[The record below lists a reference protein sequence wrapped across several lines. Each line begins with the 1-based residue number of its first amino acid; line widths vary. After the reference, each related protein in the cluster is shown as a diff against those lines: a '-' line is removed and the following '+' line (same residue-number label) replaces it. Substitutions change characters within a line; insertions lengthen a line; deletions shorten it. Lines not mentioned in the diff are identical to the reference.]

1 MKNMKQI
8 LVTGATGFLG
18 SRTVERLSVMPGLSV
33 RATGRKLKTN
43 NQVKA
48 DNVHYMLGDLND
60 SDFVSQL
67 VDGVDCIVH
76 AAALSSPWGS
86 KDDFWESNVNPTKLL
101 LEAAT
106 RQDVTRF
113 VFISTPSMYFEMKS
127 LFGLKESN
135 SLPRPINQY
144 AASKRE
150 AERLIRAA
158 TVPYVI
164 LRPRALI
171 GRGDTVIIPRILR
184 AHKEARLRQ
193 MGNGKNKVDVTPV
206 VNVVDAIV
214 LGLEAQGKALN
225 ETYNI
230 SNGDPVALWP
240 MLKTLLAK
248 LSLPSLTKSIPIPLI
263 LKVARLME
271 WHARWFNGNQE
282 PTLTVYGVGTMTM
295 NFSMDISKAQNL
307 LGYTPRQS
315 VDEALDEFIEW
326 HLKTSP

>member
-1 MKNMKQI
+1 MKQI

-33 RATGRKLKTN
+33 RATGRKLKTY

-171 GRGDTVIIPRILR
+171 GRGDTVILPRILR

-282 PTLTVYGVGTMTM
+282 PTITVYGVGIMTL

-307 LGYTPRQS
+307 LSYTPRQS

-326 HLKTSP
+326 YLKTSP

>member
-1 MKNMKQI
+1 MKNMNQI

-18 SRTVERLSVMPGLSV
+18 SRTVERLSAMPGLSV

-101 LEAAT
+101 LEAAA
-106 RQDVTRF
+106 REEVKRF

-127 LFGLKESN
+127 LFGIKESN

-171 GRGDTVIIPRILR
+171 GRGDTVILPRILR

-230 SNGDPVALWP
+230 SNGDPEALWP
-240 MLKTLLAK
+240 MLKTLLDN
-248 LSLPSLTKSIPIPLI
+248 LSLPPLNKSIPIPLI
-263 LKVARLME
+263 LTVARLME
-271 WHARWFNGNQE
+271 WHARWLNGNQE

-315 VDEALDEFIEW
+315 VKEALDDFIEW
-326 HLKTSP
+326 HLKTSR

>member
-1 MKNMKQI
+1 MKQI

-18 SRTVERLSVMPGLSV
+18 SRTVERLSVMPGLSI

-67 VDGVDCIVH
+67 VDGVDYIVH

-86 KDDFWESNVNPTKLL
+86 KDDFWQSNVNPTKLL

-106 RQDVTRF
+106 REEVKRF

-171 GRGDTVIIPRILR
+171 GRGDTVILPRILR

-206 VNVVDAIV
+206 VNVVDAII

-230 SNGDPVALWP
+230 SNGNPEALWP
-240 MLKTLLAK
+240 MLKTLLDN
-248 LSLPSLTKSIPIPLI
+248 LSLPPLTKSIPIPLI
-263 LKVARLME
+263 LTVARLME

-315 VDEALDEFIEW
+315 VEEALDDFIEW

>member
-1 MKNMKQI
+1 MKQI

-18 SRTVERLSVMPGLSV
+18 SRTVERLSVMSGLSV
-33 RATGRKLKTN
+33 RATGRKLKTY

-86 KDDFWESNVNPTKLL
+86 KDDFWESNVNPTKML

-171 GRGDTVIIPRILR
+171 GRGDTVILPRILR

-282 PTLTVYGVGTMTM
+282 PTITVYGVGIMTL

>member
-1 MKNMKQI
+1 MNQI

-18 SRTVERLSVMPGLSV
+18 SRTVERLSAMPGLSV

-101 LEAAT
+101 LEAAA
-106 RQDVTRF
+106 REEVKRF

-127 LFGLKESN
+127 LFGIKESN

-171 GRGDTVIIPRILR
+171 GRGDTVILPRILR

-206 VNVVDAIV
+206 VNVVDAII

-230 SNGDPVALWP
+230 SNGDPEALWP
-240 MLKTLLAK
+240 MLKTLLDN
-248 LSLPSLTKSIPIPLI
+248 LSLPPLTKSIPIPLI
-263 LKVARLME
+263 LTVARLME
-271 WHARWFNGNQE
+271 WHARWLNGNQE

-315 VDEALDEFIEW
+315 VEEALDDFIEW

>member
-1 MKNMKQI
+1 MKQI

-18 SRTVERLSVMPGLSV
+18 SRTVERLSVMPGLSI

-86 KDDFWESNVNPTKLL
+86 KDDFWESNVNPTKML

-171 GRGDTVIIPRILR
+171 GRGDTVILPRILR

-282 PTLTVYGVGTMTM
+282 PTITVYGVGIMTL

-315 VDEALDEFIEW
+315 VEEALDDFIEW